1 MKTKLLSAFVL
12 LFMSIAANAYDVE
25 VDGVYYNLNLTDQTA
40 IVTSPST
47 ENSRAFYKG
56 EVVVPANFSYNGQ
69 SFTVVGVNDFSFSN
83 SESLTSVSL
92 PNTIMELPTDLF
104 FNCQLLTH
112 VDLPNNISQIPVGC
126 FEYCKSLGSISLP
139 ESVKV
144 IDYSAFHGCS
154 SFGPEFIVRSNLEVL
169 GDQALGSCP
178 NLKRVIIEDSEDS
191 LSADGDYSHPLS
203 HDVLDYMYIGRSFN
217 CITEADTIKVLEL
230 GASLKTNAFPR
241 DNNFTTII
249 SDIEDPTLFDP
260 EFTNATYLNVPLY
273 VPVGKVD
280 AYRQAEG
287 WKNFFD
293 IRENHGEVNKIDN
306 VAAAKKAGATMY
318 YNLSGQAVAKDYKGV
333 VIERYSDG
341 TSKKVL
347 NK

>member
-12 LFMSIAANAYDVE
+12 LFMCITANAYDLE
-25 VDGVYYNLNLTDQTA
+25 VDGVCYYVDLSDQTA
-40 IVTSPST
+40 IVANPSSNDVKT
-47 ENSRAFYKG
+47 YYEGTVTVPASFTYKG
-56 EVVVPANFSYNGQ
+56 RA
-69 SFTVVGVNDFSFSN
+69 FTVVGVADNAFYFSK
-83 SESLTSVSL
+83 SLISVSL
-92 PNTIMELPTDLF
+92 PNTIKELPSNLF
-104 FNCQLLTH
+104 LNCYSLSN
-112 VDLPNNISQIPVGC
+112 VDLPDSITKIPSNCFANCVSLENVSIPDSVTVFGNSSFSGC
-126 FEYCKSLGSISLP
+126 T
-139 ESVKV
+139 
-144 IDYSAFHGCS
+144 A
-154 SFGPEFIVRSNLEVL
+154 FGPEYTVRKNVTIL
-169 GDQALGSCP
+169 DQFSFSYCLK
-178 NLKRVIIEDSEDS
+178 LKRFIIEDSENS
-191 LSADGDYSHPLS
+191 LLCGNGFLS
-203 HDVLDYMYIGRSFN
+203 YDVLDYMYVGRPFD
-217 CITEADTIKVLEL
+217 CINGADTIKVLEL
-230 GASLKTNAFPR
+230 GAGLKTNAFPR
-241 DNNFTTII
+241 DNNFKTII

-260 EFTNATYLNVPLY
+260 GFTNDTYLNVPLY

-293 IRENHGEVNKIDN
+293 IRENKDVNKIDN

>member
-12 LFMSIAANAYDVE
+12 LFMCITANAYDVM
-25 VDGVYYNLNLTDQTA
+25 VDSVYYNLNLTDQTA
-40 IVTSPST
+40 TVADPST
-47 ENSRAFYKG
+47 ENVTAYYKG
-56 EVVVPANFSYNGQ
+56 KVVVPASFTYKGRT
-69 SFTVVGVNDFSFSN
+69 FTVVGVADKAFSGSD
-83 SESLTSVSL
+83 SLTSVSL
-92 PNTIMELPTDLF
+92 PNTIKELPSDV
-104 FNCQLLTH
+104 FNNCSLLTN
-112 VDLPNNISQIPVGC
+112 VDLPDSIREIPWNC
-126 FEYCKSLGSISLP
+126 FEDCKSLENVSIP
-139 ESVKV
+139 DSVTV
-144 IDYSAFHGCS
+144 INGGAFQGCS
-154 SFGPEFIVRSNLEVL
+154 SFGPEFTVKSNMTYV
-169 GDQALGSCP
+169 GMYSFSNCP
-178 NLKRVIIEDSEDS
+178 KLKRFIIEDSENS
-191 LSADGDYSHPLS
+191 LGGYIGMLKYDN
-203 HDVLDYMYIGRSFN
+203 LDYVYVGRPLKTS
-217 CITEADTIKVLEL
+217 TEADSIKVLEL
-230 GASLKTNAFPR
+230 GAGLKTNAFPR
-241 DNNFTTII
+241 DNNFITII

-306 VAAAKKAGATMY
+306 VAAAKKAGATKY

>member
-12 LFMSIAANAYDVE
+12 LFMCITANAYDVM
-25 VDGVYYNLNLTDQTA
+25 VDSVYYNLNLTDQTA
-40 IVTSPST
+40 TVADPST
-47 ENSRAFYKG
+47 ENVTAYYKG
-56 EVVVPANFSYNGQ
+56 KVVVPASFTYKGRT
-69 SFTVVGVNDFSFSN
+69 FTVVGVADKAFSGSD
-83 SESLTSVSL
+83 SLTSVTL
-92 PNTIMELPTDLF
+92 PNTIKDLPSNVF
-104 FNCQLLTH
+104 QYCSLLTH
-112 VDLPNNISQIPVGC
+112 VDLPDSLTKIPSGC
-126 FEYCKSLGSISLP
+126 FFYCKSLEKVSIP
-139 ESVKV
+139 DSVTV
-144 IDYSAFHGCS
+144 IDYSAFYGCS
-154 SFGPEFIVRSNLEVL
+154 SFGPEFTVRSNMTLL
-169 GDQALGSCP
+169 GDQALGGCP
-178 NLKRVIIEDSEDS
+178 KLKRVIIEDSENS
-191 LSADGDYSHPLS
+191 LRTGWWPLSGDILDYLYVGRPFDTSTSADS
-203 HDVLDYMYIGRSFN
+203 
-217 CITEADTIKVLEL
+217 IKVLEL

-241 DNNFTTII
+241 DNNFITII

-280 AYRQAEG
+280 AYRQANG

-293 IRENHGEVNKIDN
+293 IRENNGEVNKIDN

>member
-12 LFMSIAANAYDVE
+12 LFMCITANAYDVM
-25 VDGVYYNLNLTDQTA
+25 VDSVYYNLNLTDQTA
-40 IVTSPST
+40 TVADPST
-47 ENSRAFYKG
+47 ENVTAYYKG
-56 EVVVPANFSYNGQ
+56 KVVVPASFTYKGRT
-69 SFTVVGVNDFSFSN
+69 FTVVGVADKAFSGSD
-83 SESLTSVSL
+83 SLTSVTL
-92 PNTIMELPTDLF
+92 PNTIKELPSDVF
-104 FNCQLLTH
+104 KYCSLLTH
-112 VDLPNNISQIPVGC
+112 VDLPDSFTEIPSGC
-126 FEYCKSLGSISLP
+126 FFYCKSLENVSIP
-139 ESVKV
+139 DSVTV
-144 IDYSAFHGCS
+144 IDGYAFCGCS
-154 SFGPEFIVRSNLEVL
+154 SFGPEFTVRSNMTLL
-169 GDQALGSCP
+169 GDRALGSCP
-178 NLKRVIIEDSEDS
+178 NLKRVIIEDSENS
-191 LSADGDYSHPLS
+191 LRTGWWPLSCDILDYLYVGRPFDTSTSADS
-203 HDVLDYMYIGRSFN
+203 
-217 CITEADTIKVLEL
+217 IKVLEL
-230 GASLKTNAFPR
+230 GAGLKTNAFPR

-280 AYRQAEG
+280 AYRQANG

-293 IRENHGEVNKIDN
+293 IRENNGEVNKIDN

>member
-12 LFMSIAANAYDVE
+12 LFMCITANAYDVM
-25 VDGVYYNLNLTDQTA
+25 VDSVYYNLNLTDQTA
-40 IVTSPST
+40 TVADPST
-47 ENSRAFYKG
+47 ENVTAYYKG
-56 EVVVPANFSYNGQ
+56 KVVVPASFTYKGRT
-69 SFTVVGVNDFSFSN
+69 FTVVGVADKAFSGSD
-83 SESLTSVSL
+83 SLTSVTL
-92 PNTIMELPTDLF
+92 PNTIKELPSGVF
-104 FNCQLLTH
+104 QYCSLLTD
-112 VDLPNNISQIPVGC
+112 VDLPDSLTKIPSGC
-126 FEYCKSLGSISLP
+126 FFYCKSLEKVSIP
-139 ESVKV
+139 DSVTV
-144 IDYSAFHGCS
+144 IDDYAFCGCS
-154 SFGPEFIVRSNLEVL
+154 SFGPEFTVRSNMTLL
-169 GDQALGSCP
+169 GDQALGGCP
-178 NLKRVIIEDSEDS
+178 KLKRVIIEDSENS
-191 LSADGDYSHPLS
+191 LSTDSYFSHPMDD
-203 HDVLDYMYIGRSFN
+203 DVLDYMYVGRPLD
-217 CITEADTIKVLEL
+217 CGTGADSIKVLEL
-230 GASLKTNAFPR
+230 GAGLKTNAFPR

>member
-12 LFMSIAANAYDVE
+12 LFMCITANAYDLE
-25 VDGVYYNLNLTDQTA
+25 VDGVCYYVDLSDQTA
-40 IVTSPST
+40 TVADPST
-47 ENSRAFYKG
+47 ENVTAYYKG
-56 EVVVPANFSYNGQ
+56 KVVVPASFTYKGRT
-69 SFTVVGVNDFSFSN
+69 FTVVGVADKAFSGSD
-83 SESLTSVSL
+83 SLTSVTL
-92 PNTIMELPTDLF
+92 PNTIKELPSGVF
-104 FNCQLLTH
+104 QYCSLLTH
-112 VDLPNNISQIPVGC
+112 VDLPDSLTKIPSTC
-126 FEYCKSLGSISLP
+126 FYYCKSLENVSIP
-139 ESVKV
+139 DSVTV
-144 IDYSAFHGCS
+144 IDDYAFCGCS
-154 SFGPEFIVRSNLEVL
+154 SFGPEFTVRSNMTLL
-169 GDQALGSCP
+169 GDQALGGCP
-178 NLKRVIIEDSEDS
+178 KLKRVIIEDSENS
-191 LSADGDYSHPLS
+191 LRTGWWPLSGDILDYLYVGRPFDTSTSADS
-203 HDVLDYMYIGRSFN
+203 
-217 CITEADTIKVLEL
+217 IKVLEL
-230 GASLKTNAFPR
+230 GAGLKTNAFPR

-306 VAAAKKAGATMY
+306 VAAAKKAVATKY

>member
-12 LFMSIAANAYDVE
+12 LFMCITANAYDVM
-25 VDGVYYNLNLTDQTA
+25 VDSVYYNLNLTDQTA
-40 IVTSPST
+40 TVADPST
-47 ENSRAFYKG
+47 ENVTAYYKG
-56 EVVVPANFSYNGQ
+56 KVVVPASFTYKGRT
-69 SFTVVGVNDFSFSN
+69 FTVVGVADKAFSGSD
-83 SESLTSVSL
+83 SLTSVTL
-92 PNTIMELPTDLF
+92 PNTIKELPSGVF
-104 FNCQLLTH
+104 QYCSLLTH
-112 VDLPNNISQIPVGC
+112 VDLPDSLTKIPSTC
-126 FEYCKSLGSISLP
+126 FYYCKSLENVSIP
-139 ESVKV
+139 DSVTV
-144 IDYSAFHGCS
+144 IDYSAFYGCS
-154 SFGPEFIVRSNLEVL
+154 SFGPEFTVRSNMTLL
-169 GDQALGSCP
+169 GDQALGGCP
-178 NLKRVIIEDSEDS
+178 KLKRVIIEDSENS
-191 LSADGDYSHPLS
+191 LRTGWWPLSGDILDYLYVGRPFDTSTSADS
-203 HDVLDYMYIGRSFN
+203 
-217 CITEADTIKVLEL
+217 IKVLEL
-230 GASLKTNAFPR
+230 GAGLKTNAFPR

-280 AYRQAEG
+280 AYRQANG

-293 IRENHGEVNKIDN
+293 IRENKDVNKIDN